1 MDRAFQVG
9 NTGYAVTVPDWF
21 YRTVT
26 RPVLFRMPVERAQ
39 SLACGFLGR
48 VGDLPCGV
56 GGALIDFLGHMRPDA
71 QLSIV
76 SMGRTWIGPVGR
88 GAKLDGSGVAA
99 RAWTHFGF
107 SFVEFGPV
115 TDLAQ
120 RVDGLTLRESPHSLC
135 FKTAATFTPELLMA
149 RLRGLRTSP
158 VHIIVRLRSG
168 AAGTPEEAA
177 GKLLVLAKRLES
189 CAELFSV
196 ELGGGGV
203 LPDWSEGE
211 WRLFWRTLKLD
222 RPHCSWL
229 LVVPLGGVTFDLYSA
244 LVDADGAILDGLQ
257 ESDGFCQ
264 VGEDTKPLL
273 LSAINKL
280 RERMG
285 ALFPIIASGGIH
297 QPSDAKEVL
306 DAGATLVQVDTGL
319 IFSGPGLPKRIN
331 EAILS
336 TLPILEVESE
346 TRPARQSWFWM
357 GAMGLGMLIGSIMAL
372 VIALTRVVLPYDE
385 AYCGITRAQLAE
397 INDRLLPFMAHDRVT
412 LAGTMIAIGLLYL
425 NFSWFGIRYG
435 EHWAKVAV
443 SASATVGFF
452 SFFLFLGFGYFDP
465 FHGFVTAVLF
475 QLFLQGMV
483 GDLSPRRVSPCP
495 DWNETKEW
503 RRAQWGQLLLVI
515 HGVGLLGAG
524 LVICSVGIGEVFVS
538 TDLEYL
544 QTDLGSLRAANDRL
558 IPLVAHDRATLGG
571 MLLASG
577 IVYLLGALWG
587 LRRDSMWL
595 WCAFFWSGLAAYTC
609 AIGVHF
615 GVGYLDWVHL
625 LPAFAGLVLLMTGLG
640 LSLGW
645 MRASPQAPCEKIAC

>member
-1 MDRAFQVG
+1 MDQAFQLG

-56 GGALIDFLGHMRPDA
+56 GGALIDFLGHMRPGKE
-71 QLSIV
+71 LSFGCL
-76 SMGRTWIGPVGR
+76 GRTWLGPVGR
-88 GAKLDGSGVAA
+88 GTRLDGSGVAA
-99 RAWTHFGF
+99 CAWTRFGF

-120 RVDGLTLRESPHSLC
+120 RVDGLALGESPDSLC
-135 FKTAATFTPELLMA
+135 YKTRSTFAPELLVE
-149 RLRGLRTSP
+149 RLRHLRTCRVHCIIRLHTESGGSP
-158 VHIIVRLRSG
+158 QE
-168 AAGTPEEAA
+168 TA
-177 GKLLVLAKRLES
+177 GKVLGLAKRLES
-189 CAELFSV
+189 SSDLFSV
-196 ELGGGGV
+196 EVGGGGI
-203 LPDWSEGE
+203 LPEWTEE
-211 WRLFWRTLKLD
+211 AWRLFWQTLKSD
-222 RPHCSWL
+222 RPLCSWL
-229 LVVPLGGVTFDLYSA
+229 LVVPLGGVTIA
-244 LVDADGAILDGLQ
+244 LPAALRHADGAILDGVQKIEGLWR
-257 ESDGFCQ
+257 
-264 VGEDTKPLL
+264 VGTDTKSLL
-273 LSAINKL
+273 LSAVAGM
-280 RERMG
+280 REGMG
-285 ALFPIIASGGIH
+285 EGFPIIASGGIH

-319 IFSGPGLPKRIN
+319 VFSGPGLPKRIN

-336 TLPILEVESE
+336 TLPVLDAEPGN
-346 TRPARQSWFWM
+346 RPTKQSWLWM
-357 GAMGLGMLIGSIMAL
+357 GAMGLGMLIGSVMAL

-425 NFSWFGIRYG
+425 NFSWFGIRLG

-443 SASATVGFF
+443 SASAAVGFF

-483 GDLSPRRVSPCP
+483 GDPSTRRIMPCP
-495 DWNETKEW
+495 EWNETREW
-503 RRAQWGQLLLVI
+503 RRAQWGQLLLVF
-515 HGVGLLGAG
+515 HGIGLLGAG
-524 LVICSVGIGEVFVS
+524 LVISMVGIGEVFVS
-538 TDLEYL
+538 TDLQYL
-544 QTDLGSLRAANDRL
+544 DTDLASLRAANDRL

-577 IVYLLGALWG
+577 VLYLLGALWG
-587 LRRDSMWL
+587 MRRGSMWL
-595 WCAFFWSGLAAYTC
+595 WCAFFWSGLAAYAC

-615 GVGYLDWVHL
+615 GVGYLDWMHL
-625 LPAFAGLVLLMTGLG
+625 LPALAGLLLLLTGLG
-640 LSLGW
+640 LSFSW
-645 MRASPQAPCEKIAC
+645 MRGRH